1 MSLLAG
7 APIAIVALHVTAGAG
22 IAFCWSETR
31 KLKRVEQKSSRD
43 IGAIANRLIQLEQR
57 IARSQNPT
65 LDPALRSTVVEVT
78 GELSVLGGL
87 VRDLADSVAAH
98 DRDMDKLKERLAQK
112 IIDKPEAAEKLVPLR
127 EVASTEAPVDPLL
140 LPQTRRLVSLAEADV
155 HRMGAIVQ
163 AFETDRLELHLQPIV
178 ALPQRKVR
186 FYEAFARLRLADDT
200 VLVPAEFMPVLERLS
215 RVSEL
220 DRRMLERAI
229 SIARHLVSRGS
240 EAIVS
245 VNLSS
250 RSIEEPGFLRS
261 VARIIDAAPD
271 VAGKVVLELPQ
282 HCWRSLD
289 IEKAGA
295 LAALRDKGVPF
306 ALDHATD
313 LRIDPIAL
321 ADRGVRFV
329 KIAADLLANSDPK
342 NGFDIELSDLSAI
355 LRRAGIQLIAE
366 RVEREE
372 AVPDLIDLDVPLA
385 QGFVFAPPRVVRS
398 EVFHA
403 QPVGKSAEDAAETPM
418 AEPSLSAAVQGSP
431 APESEE
437 RKPFR
442 AFLRRAV

>member
-1 MSLLAG
+1 M
-7 APIAIVALHVTAGAG
+7 
-22 IAFCWSETR
+22 R

-57 IARSQNPT
+57 IARGQNAT

-112 IIDKPEAAEKLVPLR
+112 IIDKPEASEKSVAPR
-127 EVASTEAPVDPLL
+127 EVAPAAEASVDPLL

-261 VARIIDAAPD
+261 VARVIDAAPD

-295 LAALRDKGVPF
+295 LAGLRDKGVPF

-329 KIAADLLANSDPK
+329 KIAADLLANADQK
-342 NGFDIELSDLSAI
+342 DGLDIELGDLAAV

-372 AVPDLIDLDVPLA
+372 IVPDLIDLDVPLA

-403 QPVGKSAEDAAETPM
+403 QSVAKVAEDAAEMPM
-418 AEPSLSAAVQGSP
+418 AEPSVSVAVQGSP